1 MDGNADS
8 IFLAV
13 EYLKS
18 VVHVGAFLRRNA
30 LDALVMDGNVT
41 VSCDLYIETA
51 DGKNIT
57 QFQQYTE
64 VYALFGNSLRRN
76 ASAVYAAMWQLNKN
90 SAAFGGFYYFKKV
103 NAVALRGGTRKSI
116 WSIIHIIL

>member
-30 LDALVMDGNVT
+30 LDAFVMDGNVT

-64 VYALFGNSLRRN
+64 VYALFGNSLSRN

-90 SAAFGGFYYFKKV
+90 
-103 NAVALRGGTRKSI
+103 
-116 WSIIHIIL
+116 